1 MGAFVVAIDS
11 FNKKTKE
18 SVDKTVRKTAIGLV
32 RAIVNRN
39 PVGTPATTGVKD
51 YRGGRSRANWQYGL
65 NSIPAGVIE
74 DFDPEGGRTISA
86 IAASIP
92 RQAAGKI
99 HYIAN
104 NVEYI
109 VPLEEGASKQAPN
122 GMVARTV
129 LDFQQIAA
137 GAAR

>member
-1 MGAFVVAIDS
+1 MGSFVVAIDS
-11 FNKKTKE
+11 FNKKAKE
-18 SVDKTVRKTAIGLV
+18 SVDKTVRKTVIGLGA
-32 RAIVNRN
+32 AIVRRN
-39 PVGTPATTGVKD
+39 PVGTPVTTGQKD

-65 NSIPAGVIE
+65 NSIPTGVIE
-74 DFDPEGGRTISA
+74 DFDPDGSRTISA

-92 RQAAGKI
+92 RQAAGKV

-109 VPLEEGASKQAPN
+109 IPLEEGSSKQAPN
-122 GMVARTV
+122 GMVARTL
-129 LDFQQIAA
+129 LDFQQIVV

>member
-1 MGAFVVAIDS
+1 VGSFVVAIDS
-11 FNKKTKE
+11 FNKKAKE
-18 SVDKTVRKTAIGLV
+18 SVDKTVRKTVIGLGA
-32 RAIVNRN
+32 AIVRRN
-39 PVGTPATTGVKD
+39 PVGTPVTTGQKD

-65 NSIPAGVIE
+65 NSIPTGVIE
-74 DFDPEGGRTISA
+74 DFDPDGSRTISA

-92 RQAAGKI
+92 RQAAGKV

-109 VPLEEGASKQAPN
+109 IPLEEGSSKQAPN

-129 LDFQQIAA
+129 LDFQQIVKS
-137 GAAR
+137 AAR

>member
-1 MGAFVVAIDS
+1 MGSFVVAIDS
-11 FNKKTKE
+11 FNKKAKE
-18 SVDKTVRKTAIGLV
+18 SVDKTVRKTVIGLGA
-32 RAIVNRN
+32 AIVRRN
-39 PVGTPATTGVKD
+39 PVGTPVTTGQKD

-65 NSIPAGVIE
+65 NSIPTGVIE
-74 DFDPEGGRTISA
+74 DFDPDGSRTISA

-92 RQAAGKI
+92 KQAAGKV

-109 VPLEEGASKQAPN
+109 IPLEEGSSKQAPN
-122 GMVARTV
+122 GMVARTL
-129 LDFQQIAA
+129 LDFQQIVV